1 MRRKSLA
8 SGLLSGGLAA
18 GLAYRAWL
26 GWRRE
31 RIDVYFDD
39 GSFVTFLDRSAEAEQ
54 LLPLA
59 RQVLAAVHQT
69 PSEWPI
75 DERR

>member
-1 MRRKSLA
+1 MRRKAVAIAAAALGA
-8 SGLLSGGLAA
+8 PAGVFAVRRLLGG
-18 GLAYRAWL
+18 
-26 GWRRE
+26 RRD
-31 RIDVYFDD
+31 RLDVYFAD
-39 GSFVTFLDRSAEAEQ
+39 GSFVTFVDGSPEGER

-75 DERR
+75 DE

>member
-1 MRRKSLA
+1 MRRFVAFTGTVTGAAAVVVALR
-8 SGLLSGGLAA
+8 GLLGG
-18 GLAYRAWL
+18 
-26 GWRRE
+26 RRE
-31 RIDVYFDD
+31 QLDVYFAD
-39 GSFVTFLDRSAEAEQ
+39 GSFVTFVDGSAEAER

-75 DERR
+75 GE